1 VGNQPWFVPGTNA
14 FLFHSDRDG
23 TDAVYRQSAQPAAT
37 AERFGAADTGTSY
50 TTPFPSPDE
59 QHIAFTRCV
68 DGVNQLHVMRADGSR
83 LQQLTFGDGPS
94 MFPSWSPA
102 GNRIVHV
109 RGEPTAKQPTGRLTV
124 LTLARH

>member
-1 VGNQPWFVPGTNA
+1 MGNQPWFVPGTNA

-59 QHIAFTRCV
+59 QHIAFTRYV

-83 LQQLTFGDGPS
+83 LQQLTCGDGPS
-94 MFPSWSPA
+94 MFPAWSPA

-109 RGEPTAKQPTGRLTV
+109 RGEPTAKQPTGHLTV